1 MPHTKSAEKR
11 LRQTEKRKKRNRT
24 WVKSVKKEVRE
35 VNDALAAGDMTTAG
49 NELVSAQKRL
59 DKAAAAGVIHKNK
72 AARLKSRLVLKVR
85 AAIAAG
91 PKPAPAARKS
101 GGAKK

>member
-11 LRQTEKRKKRNRT
+11 LRQTEKRKKRNRV

-35 VNDALAAGDMTTAG
+35 VADAVKAGDAAKAG
-49 NELVSAQKRL
+49 GELVSAQKRL

-72 AARLKSRLVLKVR
+72 AARLKSRLVKKVR
-85 AAIAAG
+85 AAAAA
-91 PKPAPAARKS
+91 PAKPAAAK
-101 GGAKK
+101 G